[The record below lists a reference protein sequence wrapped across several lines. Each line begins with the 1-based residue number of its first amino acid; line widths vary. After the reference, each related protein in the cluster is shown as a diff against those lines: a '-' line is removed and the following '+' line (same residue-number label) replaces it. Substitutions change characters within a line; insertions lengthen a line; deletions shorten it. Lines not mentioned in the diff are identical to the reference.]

1 MTIKSRMP
9 AARKTNRAS
18 HSGEMLSFVSKQSI
32 SGTQTAAPPPVSE
45 AAVVR
50 DLSSRGCRGLG
61 LSPEQA
67 AGTPA
72 CTRSCASP
80 FGGCVSALC
89 VCCVQG
95 AVPGPWRLG
104 GQDPAG
110 ACGWG
115 VGIGKGQRVG
125 SGRRNDQGDGRWR
138 RSRGSE
144 GPPALPGIQDAQL
157 DDHRSNQRAAHLQG
171 LGRLSAE
178 GTGLGGL
185 DPCPPGAILNPGWDP
200 GAPGSP
206 VFQLECPCCGSAGSR
221 VLASS

>member
-1 MTIKSRMP
+1 MTELRFSRRIFGTVLVFYYLYFLLHLFLLFGRPDHVNIKSRMP

-125 SGRRNDQGDGRWR
+125 SGR
-138 RSRGSE
+138 
-144 GPPALPGIQDAQL
+144 
-157 DDHRSNQRAAHLQG
+157 
-171 LGRLSAE
+171 
-178 GTGLGGL
+178 
-185 DPCPPGAILNPGWDP
+185 
-200 GAPGSP
+200 
-206 VFQLECPCCGSAGSR
+206 
-221 VLASS
+221 